1 MKYLSQFLIILGFT
15 LAGEALQRIIPLP
28 IPASVW
34 GIALLF
40 TALCLKLIKVEQVK
54 ETAAF
59 LSSLLPLLFVSPA
72 VKIVEDWALIRE
84 DLLGIALVLIATTG
98 AGSFQAVAGVSQ
110 QTLLAEFMTWQ
121 MALCTMVF
129 TLFHWPCSTTLMTV
143 YRETGSVKKT
153 AAAFFVPTAAGCIL
167 CLALNLLF

>member
-54 ETAAF
+54 ETASF

-84 DLLGIALVLIATTG
+84 DLLGIALVLIATTVLTFAVSG
-98 AGSFQAVAGVSQ
+98 RVAQA
-110 QTLLAEFMTWQ
+110 F
-121 MALCTMVF
+121 
-129 TLFHWPCSTTLMTV
+129 
-143 YRETGSVKKT
+143 VKKE
-153 AAAFFVPTAAGCIL
+153 GKRDE
-167 CLALNLLF
+167 